1 MNKKELKQAKAE
13 TLIKEIKEMKED
25 MRVNFKKVKIS
36 YDRIMAM
43 LEEIKEDLEGEKE
56 NG

>member
-25 MRVNFKKVKIS
+25 MRINFKKVKIS

-56 NG
+56 NE